1 MAVVAGSDRDRRQG
15 SAAAMAFVIS
25 KIFWALLAPANIVL
39 IILIVSALA
48 LARKSRRYVARGAAL
63 MAAAAIL
70 APGLL
75 PIGYLFTQPLED
87 RFPPPPAP
95 PARVDGIV
103 ILGGSPQPDLA
114 ASRGVVALNDTAE
127 RMTEAVALARR
138 YPDARLVFTGG
149 SAALIPTGNVE
160 ATVANRLF
168 TELGLADGRVEYEAE
183 ARNTRE
189 NAELARKLAKPKP
202 GETWLLV
209 TSARHMPRS
218 VGCFRQAGWGEIVP
232 WPVDYR
238 TKRAIEW
245 TPSLDFAGALDTVN
259 DAAHEWI
266 GLVAYRLLGYTDAWF
281 PAPRAP
287 L

>member
-1 MAVVAGSDRDRRQG
+1 
-15 SAAAMAFVIS
+15 MAFVIS

-39 IILIVSALA
+39 IVLIVSAVA
-48 LARKSRRYVARGAAL
+48 LARNTRRYMARGAAL

-75 PIGYLFTQPLED
+75 PIGYLFIQPLED
-87 RFPPPPAP
+87 RFPPPTAAP
-95 PARVDGIV
+95 GHVDGIV
-103 ILGGSPQPDLA
+103 ILGGSPQPDLS
-114 ASRGVVALNDTAE
+114 ASRGVVALNETAE

-138 YPDARLVFTGG
+138 YPNARLIFTGG
-149 SAALIPTGNVE
+149 SAALIPSGNVE
-160 ATVANRLF
+160 ATVARRF
-168 TELGLADGRVEYEAE
+168 FAEMGLPEGRVAYESQS
-183 ARNTRE
+183 RNTRE
-189 NAELARKLAKPKP
+189 NATLALNLAGPKP

-209 TSARHMPRS
+209 TSARHMPRA
-218 VGCFRQAGWGEIVP
+218 VGCFRQAGWGEILP
-232 WPVDYR
+232 WPVDYK
-238 TKRAIEW
+238 TKREIDW
-245 TPSLDFAGALDTVN
+245 TPSLDFAAALDNVN